1 MVLASTILAT
11 LIGVPLGVILT
22 VTRKNH
28 ILPNAPVN
36 SVLGA
41 IVNATRSTPFIIL
54 MVAIIP
60 LTRLLV
66 GSSIGTT
73 ASIVPLTISAAP
85 FIARIIE
92 SSLLEIDHGV
102 IEAAQAMGA
111 SPMQI
116 IRKVLLPEALH
127 SIVLGIT
134 LAVIALIGYSA
145 MAGTLGGGGLG
156 DLAIRYGYQR
166 FQMDVMLI
174 TVVVLIVMVQSIQSL
189 GDYFSKKL
197 TILKRYLVE
206 IMPIRAPCFF
216 SAVNVDNV
224 SGKRQ
229 VFTFMCISAS
239 CLYSCRKA
247 ASCAGSV
254 TPVRM
259 LKDSS
264 SVLPI
269 VRLIASSVT
278 VKYW

>member
-1 MVLASTILAT
+1 MSPEMLALLLKSFWETCYMVLASTILAT

-145 MAGTLGGGGLG
+145 MAGTLGGGGG

-197 TILKRYLVE
+197 NKNKL
-206 IMPIRAPCFF
+206 
-216 SAVNVDNV
+216 
-224 SGKRQ
+224 
-229 VFTFMCISAS
+229 
-239 CLYSCRKA
+239 
-247 ASCAGSV
+247 
-254 TPVRM
+254 
-259 LKDSS
+259 
-264 SVLPI
+264 
-269 VRLIASSVT
+269 
-278 VKYW
+278 